1 MTKSTD
7 FATFGLDNSILEQIR
22 AKGYTTPTQIQ
33 MDSIPSLLE
42 RRDLLGIAQTG
53 SGKTAAYSLPILHK
67 YSLDKIKMPAN
78 CVRCL
83 ILVPTREL
91 ASQIQKNIDYYG
103 KLLSPTTAVVFGG
116 VSKSNQVTNIE
127 CGLDFLIATPGRLLD
142 LMQDG
147 VIDYSQLDTLIL
159 DEADTM
165 LDMGF
170 LEDVKTILNAL
181 PKKKQTLLFSATM
194 PKQIQDLATNL
205 LENPNTVE
213 VTPEATTVETIEQSV
228 YFVDK
233 RDKLYLLLSLLE
245 KEETESVLIFC
256 KTKFGVDHLVE
267 NLERSNYS
275 VESIH
280 SKKTQGAREKA
291 LNAFRNKECKIL
303 VATDIAARGIDID
316 HISHIINYNLPEDP
330 NNYVHRIGRTA
341 RAGRKGKAITLCVI
355 SELTLLKNIEKKI
368 RMKIPEILDQP
379 FHKEFTK
386 EALAEFKPSKKKNDK
401 KKNKNRFRRRR

>member
-1 MTKSTD
+1 MTKITE
-7 FATFGLDNSILEQIR
+7 FTTFGLDSSLLEQVK

-42 RRDLLGIAQTG
+42 KRDLLGIAQTG

-67 YSLDKIKMPAN
+67 FIHNKKKMPAN

-83 ILVPTREL
+83 ILAPTREL

-103 KLLSPTTAVVFGG
+103 KILSPATAVVFGG
-116 VSKSNQVTNIE
+116 VSKSNQITNIE
-127 CGLDFLIATPGRLLD
+127 CGLDFLVATPGRLLD
-142 LMQDG
+142 LMRDE
-147 VIDYSQLDTLIL
+147 VINYSQLDTLIL

-170 LEDVKTILNAL
+170 LGDVQTILNAL
-181 PKKKQTLLFSATM
+181 PAKKQTLLFSATM
-194 PKQIQDLATNL
+194 PKVIQELATNL
-205 LENPNTVE
+205 LDHPKTVE
-213 VTPEATTVETIEQSV
+213 VTPEATTVETIDQSV

-245 KEETESVLIFC
+245 NDETESILIFC

-267 NLERSNYS
+267 NLEKSNYT

-316 HISHIINYNLPEDP
+316 HISHVVNYNLPEDP
-330 NNYVHRIGRTA
+330 SNYVHRIGRTA
-341 RAGRKGKAITLCVI
+341 RAGRTGKAITLCVI
-355 SELTLLKNIEKKI
+355 SELSLLKNVEKKI
-368 RMKIPEILDQP
+368 RMKIPQVLDQP

-386 EALAEFKPSKKKNDK
+386 EALAEFKPSKKKAN
-401 KKNKNRFRRRR
+401 KKNKNNFRRRRR